1 MAMAMAMAMVG
12 VHPWPQT
19 SPGGPIA
26 SALALLVHASGFLA
40 APAGDLPSS
49 SGGVMPEAISTT
61 VFAALSR
68 QLRMPPAELIRLQG
82 ESLDRLGL
90 DSHGLMRVLLEIER
104 ELGLPASLE
113 LPDDALESPSTL
125 AAGVAAAVAG
135 G

>member
-1 MAMAMAMAMVG
+1 
-12 VHPWPQT
+12 
-19 SPGGPIA
+19 
-26 SALALLVHASGFLA
+26 
-40 APAGDLPSS
+40 
-49 SGGVMPEAISTT
+49 MPEAISTT

-68 QLRMPPAELIRLQG
+68 QLRMPPADLMRLQG

-104 ELGLPASLE
+104 ELKLPASLE